1 MSSNQ
6 IRFDPPRQSFDPV
19 YVLFRRSCAQHP
31 ERIAIE
37 WGEQKITYAHLQHQ
51 VSAIGALLLARGI
64 GEGAAVAIHG
74 QRSANAIASTLAAW
88 SIGATVTMVDSSIPE
103 ERRCLMLTTVPV
115 SAILHWGA
123 PFDLRGVLSLDVR
136 KAIQDRSEPEN
147 AYDDAEQ
154 SFPGDRAYIAF
165 TSGSTGRPKAI
176 AGSHNGLAHFVD
188 WQSKEFGI
196 GPGDRFAHFTN
207 LSFDVWFRDVLTP
220 LISGATICIPTTEAR
235 AESVFAFLRDSG
247 ITAMHLVPSIA
258 NLWINTHAPDTTIDT
273 LKHAFFA
280 GEPLEGALIRK
291 WRDAFPQCTVVNL
304 YGPTETTLAK
314 HFKRIG
320 ADVADGIQSVG
331 LNLPGSM
338 TYITLDDGRLCES
351 GETGEICIATPYR
364 SHGYILGSELVP
376 TFLEG
381 LLPELTS
388 LPIYRTGDLGRR
400 NAEGEIEILG
410 RKDDQI
416 KINGVRI
423 DLLEVK
429 SVIASHP
436 HVRDAFVCARQ
447 GRFTK
452 SIVAFIESEARSE
465 ETFLAYLRKRLPD
478 VMIPSQLHFRDALP
492 RLPNGKTDRKSLTE
506 YANRP
511 VSVAPVRPPEQPHS
525 IAERIEA
532 IWLEILEY
540 PGLHP
545 DLNFFD
551 AGGNSL
557 LIVVLHERIE
567 KQFSICIPLVR
578 LFHDTTIETQ
588 SRMIAALLR
597 GEGTAIERAAEPS
610 DARAMSRNRI
620 IAARAT
626 ARNL

>member
-19 YVLFRRSCAQHP
+19 YVLFRRSCMQHP
-31 ERIAIE
+31 EHIAIE
-37 WGEQKITYAHLQHQ
+37 CGEQKITYAHLQDQ
-51 VSAIGALLLARGI
+51 VRAIGALLLAHGV
-64 GEGAAVAIHG
+64 GEGQVVAIHG
-74 QRSANAIASTLAAW
+74 QRSACAIASTLAAW
-88 SIGATVTMVDSSIPE
+88 SIGATVTMIDAAIPE
-103 ERRCLMLTTVPV
+103 ERRRLMLTTVSV
-115 SAILHWGA
+115 GAILHWGT
-123 PFDLRGVLSLDVR
+123 PFELRGVLALDVR
-136 KAIQDRSEPEN
+136 EAIQDRHEPES
-147 AYDDAEQ
+147 AHGDAKR

-196 GPGDRFAHFTN
+196 GPGDRLAHFTN
-207 LSFDVWFRDVLTP
+207 LSFDVWFRDVFTP
-220 LISGATICIPTTEAR
+220 LISGATICIPTSEAR
-235 AESVFAFLRDSG
+235 AEFVFAFLRDSA

-258 NLWINTHAPDTTIDT
+258 NLWINTHTPATTIDT

-280 GEPLEGALIRK
+280 GEPLEGTLIRK

-320 ADVADGIQSVG
+320 ADVVDGIQSVG

-338 TYITLDDGRLCES
+338 TYITADDGHLCEH

-364 SHGYILGSELVP
+364 SHGYLIGSELVS

-381 LLPELTS
+381 LLPELTN

-436 HVRDAFVCARQ
+436 SVRDAFVCARQ

-452 SIVAFIESEARSE
+452 SIVAFIESEERSE

-478 VMIPSQLHFRDALP
+478 VMIPSQLHFRDVLP

-506 YANRP
+506 FANRP
-511 VSVAPVRPPEQPHS
+511 TSVAPVRPPEQPHS
-525 IAERIEA
+525 TAEQVEA
-532 IWLEILEY
+532 IWSEILAY
-540 PGLHP
+540 SGLHP
-545 DLNFFD
+545 TLNFFD

-557 LIVVLHERIE
+557 LIVALHERIE
-567 KQFSICIPLVR
+567 KHFSLSIPLVR
-578 LFHDTTIETQ
+578 LFRDTTIETQ
-588 SRMIAALLR
+588 SRMIAALLQ
-597 GEGTAIERAAEPS
+597 GEGAAIEYPAGRS
-610 DARAMSRNRI
+610 DARVMSRNRI
-620 IAARAT
+620 IAARSA
-626 ARNL
+626 ARNM